1 MHNAEQKPWY
11 CCLKSALILLNL
23 KYSHLNQAEVLC
35 DCRASCNREL
45 PGSFVTHPAMHPSS
59 ARINPEQVLE
69 SKIIWNI
76 THIKKSLCCV
86 CRQFIS
92 AWAEETKSL
101 SNKPLS
107 ALFRM
112 RMAMVIR
119 VQHLAQMSAA
129 LRISFML
136 LYLRDVDCEVQQLN
150 EPHSRFTCSSFVHHH
165 SLSCRYQ
172 TPAPSPGPGK
182 FLTSLCCADWAVGE
196 KQRTPYP
203 YTVLWKL

>member
-1 MHNAEQKPWY
+1 MH
-11 CCLKSALILLNL
+11 S
-23 KYSHLNQAEVLC
+23 
-35 DCRASCNREL
+35 
-45 PGSFVTHPAMHPSS
+45 SS

-76 THIKKSLCCV
+76 THIKKRL

-92 AWAEETKSL
+92 AWAKETKSL
-101 SNKPLS
+101 LNKPLS

-112 RMAMVIR
+112 RTAMVIR

-129 LRISFML
+129 LKISSVL
-136 LYLRDVDCEVQQLN
+136 PPWCELWSKPLH

-165 SLSCRYQ
+165 NLSCQYQ

-182 FLTSLCCADWAVGE
+182 FLTSPCCADWAVGD

-203 YTVLWKL
+203 YTDLWKLWKPQ